1 MMQRL
6 FRSKFVRDTLTL
18 QVGKVIA
25 TGLAALSTLLVLR
38 LLGPEEYGRFALAQ
52 SFMALWVALDLTG
65 IGSSINTHLGVAI
78 GKRDADAVL
87 DALAVF
93 LKIAFVVTLAIIA
106 LIATLGQPLAQL
118 LHADAGD
125 IGRLALL
132 LAFTLPADYAYALAI
147 TSFQSRRQMRT
158 VAIAQSLNQLILTL
172 CTIAAVLMQARA
184 ESLIMARLVYSYST
198 MLGAWLAYARLR
210 GGETPFPTIGMLL
223 RRAWS
228 VAPRP
233 YLRFGFLNAVDKN
246 LSNQYTQ
253 LPLQLVGIL
262 VGERAAG
269 YLSSALALI
278 AQAGVLTSAV
288 FDNMQAVVP
297 QMVGERDFARLRR
310 NFGRVLRVL
319 LVGGV
324 VLYAIAAAVAPF
336 ALPLLLGSEW
346 ANAVPA
352 FMVLAIYGALTTF
365 GGIFGPLYRALDLIR
380 PAIAAKI
387 AALVIALPL
396 GYWLIS
402 SSALA
407 GITTAA
413 LPGEAVGALGG
424 AWTIVLLFAIS
435 VGLTAIIGLRGL
447 NAADDTRLPQA

>member
-1 MMQRL
+1 MQRL
-6 FRSKFVRDTLTL
+6 LQSKFVRDTLTL
-18 QVGKVIA
+18 QIGKVIA

-38 LLGPEEYGRFALAQ
+38 LLGPDEYGRFALAQ

-65 IGSSINTHLGVAI
+65 IGSSINTHLGMAI

-93 LKIAFVVTLAIIA
+93 LKIALVVTLALIV

-158 VAIAQSLNQLILTL
+158 VAMAQSLNQLVLTL
-172 CTIAAVLMQARA
+172 CTITAVLIQARA
-184 ESLIMARLVYSYST
+184 ESLIMARLVYSYCT
-198 MLGAWLAYARLR
+198 MLGAWLAYAWLR
-210 GGETPFPTIGMLL
+210 GGEMPFPAIGALL
-223 RRAWS
+223 RRAWGVS
-228 VAPRP
+228 PRP

-246 LSNQYTQ
+246 LSNLYTQ
-253 LPLQLVGIL
+253 LPLQLVGAL

-269 YLSSALALI
+269 YLSSALTLT

-297 QMVGERDFARLRR
+297 QMVGRRDFAGLRR

-319 LVGGV
+319 LAGGV
-324 VLYAIAAAVAPF
+324 VVYAASAIAAPF

-365 GGIFGPLYRALDLIR
+365 GGIFGPLYRALDLVR
-380 PAIAAKI
+380 PAVAAKI
-387 AALVIALPL
+387 AALVIALPF

-402 SSALA
+402 SGALA
-407 GITTAA
+407 GMTTAA
-413 LPGEAVGALGG
+413 LSGEAVAALDG
-424 AWTIVLLFAIS
+424 AWTTVLLFAIS
-435 VGLTAIIGLRGL
+435 VGLTAVIGLRGL
-447 NAADDTRLPQA
+447 NAAAGTQSSQV